1 LEKYPDMNVV
11 VTGAS
16 RGIGR
21 SIAEHF
27 AAEGA
32 NLFLCSR
39 NMDATTKWQQDLMEK
54 YNINITVFNADL
66 SKEAEVK
73 RFGEALLKATHHID
87 ILVNNTGIYEPG
99 SIYNEREG
107 QLEHML
113 NVNLMSAYHLTRS
126 LVPAMIKQ
134 GSGHI
139 FNMCSIAAIKAYPNG
154 GSYSISKW
162 ALAGFSKNLRE
173 EMKEFNI
180 KVTTVHPGAVYS
192 SSWEGSGVD
201 PKRIMEVEDVSK
213 MIVAAS
219 KLSVQ
224 ACVEEILLRPQLGD
238 L

>member
-1 LEKYPDMNVV
+1 MNVV

-16 RGIGR
+16 RGIGK

-39 NMDATTKWQQDLMEK
+39 NMDITIKWQQELMEK
-54 YNINITVFNADL
+54 YGINITAFNADL
-66 SKEAEVK
+66 GIEAAAK
-73 RFGEALLKATHHID
+73 GFGEQLLKATDHID
-87 ILVNNTGIYEPG
+87 VLVNNTGIYEPG
-99 SIYNEREG
+99 SIYNEKEG
-107 QLEHML
+107 QLERML

-126 LVPAMIKQ
+126 LIPTMIRQKA
-134 GSGHI
+134 GHI
-139 FNMCSIAAIKAYPNG
+139 FNICSIAALKAYPNG

-180 KVTTVHPGAVYS
+180 KVTTVHPGAVFS
-192 SSWEGSGVD
+192 SSWDGSGVD
-201 PKRIMEVEDVSK
+201 PKRIMEVEDVSR

-219 KLSVQ
+219 KLSPQ
-224 ACVEEILLRPQLGD
+224 ACVEEIVLRPQLGD

>member
-1 LEKYPDMNVV
+1 MNVV

-16 RGIGR
+16 RGIGK

-39 NMDATTKWQQDLMEK
+39 NMDITIKWQQELMEK
-54 YNINITVFNADL
+54 YGINITAFNADL
-66 SKEAEVK
+66 GIEAEAK
-73 RFGEALLKATHHID
+73 GFGEQLLKATDHID
-87 ILVNNTGIYEPG
+87 VLVNNTGIYEPG
-99 SIYNEREG
+99 SIYNEKED
-107 QLEHML
+107 QLERML

-126 LVPAMIKQ
+126 LIPTMIRQKA
-134 GSGHI
+134 GHI
-139 FNMCSIAAIKAYPNG
+139 FNICSIAALKAYPNG

-180 KVTTVHPGAVYS
+180 KVTTVHPGAVFS
-192 SSWEGSGVD
+192 SSWDGSGVD
-201 PKRIMEVEDVSK
+201 PKRIMEVEDVSR

-219 KLSVQ
+219 KLSPQ
-224 ACVEEILLRPQLGD
+224 ACVEEIVLRPQLGD

>member
-1 LEKYPDMNVV
+1 MNVV

-39 NMDATTKWQQDLMEK
+39 NMDNTTKWQQELTDK
-54 YNINITVFNADL
+54 YGINITTFNADL
-66 SKEAEVK
+66 GKEAEAK
-73 RFGEALLKATHHID
+73 GFGEQLLKATDRID
-87 ILVNNTGIYEPG
+87 VLVNNTGIYEPG
-99 SIYNEREG
+99 SIYDEKEG

-113 NVNLMSAYHLTRS
+113 NVNLLSAYHLTRS
-126 LVPAMIKQ
+126 LIPTMIRQK
-134 GSGHI
+134 SGHI
-139 FNMCSIAAIKAYPNG
+139 FNICSIAALKAYPNG

-173 EMKEFNI
+173 EMKAFNI
-180 KVTTVHPGAVYS
+180 KVTTVHPGAVFS

-201 PKRIMEVEDVSK
+201 PKRIMEVQDISR
-213 MIVAAS
+213 MIIAAS
-219 KLSVQ
+219 KLSAQ
-224 ACVEEILLRPQLGD
+224 ACVEEIVIRPQLGD

>member
-1 LEKYPDMNVV
+1 MNVV

-39 NMDATTKWQQDLMEK
+39 NMDATAKWQQELMGK
-54 YNINITVFNADL
+54 FNINITSFNVDL
-66 SKEAEVK
+66 GKASEAK
-73 RFGEALLKATHHID
+73 QFGEQLLKATNQID

-99 SIYNEREG
+99 SIYNEKEG

-139 FNMCSIAAIKAYPNG
+139 FNICSIAAIKAYPNG

-162 ALAGFSKNLRE
+162 ALAGFSSNLRE
-173 EMKEFNI
+173 EMKAFNI

-192 SSWEGSGVD
+192 SSWEGSGID

-219 KLSVQ
+219 KLSAQ

-238 L
+238 V

>member
-1 LEKYPDMNVV
+1 MNVV

-32 NLFLCSR
+32 HLFLCSR
-39 NMDATTKWQQDLMEK
+39 NMDASAKWQQDLMEK
-54 YNINITVFNADL
+54 HDINITAFNADL
-66 SKEAEVK
+66 GIEAEAK
-73 RFGEALLKATHHID
+73 RFGEQLLKATHQID
-87 ILVNNTGIYEPG
+87 VLVNNTGIYEPG

-139 FNMCSIAAIKAYPNG
+139 FNICSIAAIKAYPNG

-180 KVTTVHPGAVYS
+180 KVTTVHPGAVYT
-192 SSWEGSGVD
+192 SSWEGSGID
-201 PKRIMEVEDVSK
+201 TKRIMEVEDVSK
-213 MIVAAS
+213 MIIAAS
-219 KLSVQ
+219 KLSAQ

>member
-1 LEKYPDMNVV
+1 MNVV

-16 RGIGR
+16 RGIGK

-39 NMDATTKWQQDLMEK
+39 NMDITIKWQQELMEK
-54 YNINITVFNADL
+54 YGINITAFNADL
-66 SKEAEVK
+66 GIEAAAK
-73 RFGEALLKATHHID
+73 GFGEQLLKATDHID
-87 ILVNNTGIYEPG
+87 VLVNNTGIYEPG
-99 SIYNEREG
+99 SIYNEKEG
-107 QLEHML
+107 QLELML

-126 LVPAMIKQ
+126 LIPTMIRQKA
-134 GSGHI
+134 GHI
-139 FNMCSIAAIKAYPNG
+139 FNICSIAALKAYPNG

-180 KVTTVHPGAVYS
+180 KVTTVHPGAVFS
-192 SSWEGSGVD
+192 SSWDGSGVD
-201 PKRIMEVEDVSK
+201 PKRIMEVEDVSR

-219 KLSVQ
+219 KLSPQ
-224 ACVEEILLRPQLGD
+224 ACVEEIVLRPQLGD